1 MGRIARSRAVS
12 GTSFNFLSSKH
23 LILIACFISFYQKSV
38 ISGLSCFILYI
49 KNSYGW
55 ISAVKPYLILA
66 NGFYLRN
73 ISFLGHQ
80 SLVLNDLNNAVAI
93 DFDYQEE
100 MIYWSEI
107 TNSMSKISRL
117 NLTDHKVSV
126 STSHY
131 TPPTFLAN
139 KWRENISC
147 MVPSLYCLYVRGLW
161 MMIGYDFK
169 LLLHVH
175 LCQLSK
181 QPF

>member
-1 MGRIARSRAVS
+1 MLV
-12 GTSFNFLSSKH
+12 
-23 LILIACFISFYQKSV
+23 LIFWLANMWFWLHILFFYQKSV
-38 ISGLSCFILYI
+38 IFGFSCFIMYI
-49 KNSYGW
+49 KVHYGW

-131 TPPTFLAN
+131 TPLIFLAN
-139 KWRENISC
+139 NWRENISC
-147 MVPSLYCLYVRGLW
+147 MVPTL
-161 MMIGYDFK
+161 
-169 LLLHVH
+169 
-175 LCQLSK
+175 
-181 QPF
+181 

>member
-1 MGRIARSRAVS
+1 MGKIARSRAVS
-12 GTSFNFLSSKH
+12 GTSLNFLSSKRDFDWH
-23 LILIACFISFYQKSV
+23 ACFIFVYQESV

-49 KNSYGW
+49 KDYYGW

-126 STSHY
+126 STSNC
-131 TPPTFLAN
+131 TPLVFFVL
-139 KWRENISC
+139 
-147 MVPSLYCLYVRGLW
+147 
-161 MMIGYDFK
+161 FK
-169 LLLHVH
+169 DKFFWLGSSFICSTCPHFIFTHFVLVVTG
-175 LCQLSK
+175 QI
-181 QPF
+181 

>member
-12 GTSFNFLSSKH
+12 GTSLNFLSSKRDFDWH
-23 LILIACFISFYQKSV
+23 ACFIFVYQESV

-49 KNSYGW
+49 KDYYGW

-126 STSHY
+126 STSHC
-131 TPPTFLAN
+131 TPLVFFFFIY
-139 KWRENISC
+139 K
-147 MVPSLYCLYVRGLW
+147 
-161 MMIGYDFK
+161 DKF
-169 LLLHVH
+169 
-175 LCQLSK
+175 
-181 QPF
+181 F